1 MSEAM
6 RLRYALVDPASGAVV
21 GITEVPHL
29 FVPLNGFNG
38 PELDPALDVDLD
50 ITRQQ
55 VWEIEDGGLAPGFDG
70 HFIPAPLLELS
81 LGFCATPARPHP
93 PVAPPP
99 GMPLPLDADASQ
111 TAELVPVRPVA
122 DGKVR
127 LPGSIVDPAATK
139 MVEVI
144 DPAAGSADDGVP
156 LPAMRPRTDLG
167 VADGPVAG
175 YPFEILVDIDTL
187 WAGYGREP
195 RLLELQVNNARH
207 PVRIVPGTPIALPEG
222 LHTLQITGP
231 EPYRSR
237 PLTVRV
243 APLPITAPDPY
254 NRSPEMVIRDAQ
266 DTPAEDGEVSQ

>member
-50 ITRQQ
+50 ITRPQ

-81 LGFCATPARPHP
+81 IGFCGTPERPHP

-99 GMPLPLDADASQ
+99 GMPLPLDADAPQ

-127 LPGSIVDPAATK
+127 LPGSIVDPAA
-139 MVEVI
+139 VI
-144 DPAAGSADDGVP
+144 VVDPAAVAEDEDAP
-156 LPAMRPRTDLG
+156 LPAMHPRTDLG

-175 YPFEILVDIDTL
+175 YPFEILVDIDTI

-207 PVRIVPGTPIALPEG
+207 PVRIVPGMPIALPEG
-222 LHTLQITGP
+222 LHLLQITGP
-231 EPYRSR
+231 APYRSR

-243 APLPITAPDPY
+243 APAPALAEDPY
-254 NRSPEMVIRDAQ
+254 NRPPEMVIRDAQ
-266 DTPAEDGEVSQ
+266 DTPAEDGKA